1 MTAATLLPLFEQIQS
16 SPVGQTIRHSAA
28 LIALLE
34 IVHLIGLTLLLGTIL
49 MVDLSLLGYGIGSQS
64 TARVALGLRNW
75 TTAGLWVLLATGPL
89 IFISEA
95 VKCYKSPVFWIK
107 MALLVLAIWF
117 HFTTHRR
124 TALADPP
131 PPDAKGVAIL
141 SLVLWFGV
149 ALAAKAI
156 AIFPPPGGG

>member
-1 MTAATLLPLFEQIQS
+1 MTFATLLPLFEHLQS
-16 SPVGQTIRHSAA
+16 SPISQIIRHSAL

-34 IVHLIGLTLLLGTIL
+34 IVHLIGLALLLGAIL
-49 MVDLSLLGYGIGSQS
+49 MVDLTLLGYGIGSQPA
-64 TARVALGLRNW
+64 ARIGRDLDRW
-75 TTAGLWVLLATGPL
+75 TKAGLVILLATGPL

-95 VKCYKSPVFWIK
+95 VKCYKSPAFWIK
-107 MALLVLAIWF
+107 LTLLALAIWF

-124 TALADPP
+124 TVLAEPP
-131 PPDAKGVAIL
+131 PADAKAVAVL

-156 AIFPPPGGG
+156 AIAG